1 MDSRFEF
8 IKFFIDNQVPIIFDK
23 HIDSKY
29 ENLKLFWKKLN
40 YKIES
45 TQENTNNG
53 YIYFYKNRLMR
64 NKLKSDENE
73 YICIPS
79 LDNPRWIIKNDKN
92 IIRNHGL
99 IIKPTSV
106 KAKIVWKLAKLL
118 NNISL
123 FTLIFPY
130 RILLKKSSIEEIT
143 SSQKELT
150 AAIIYTG
157 AIGKFQKFTLQFIDE
172 NYNTVNFLKAATKK
186 DAILRIK
193 NEKNTLDFFNSQTF
207 KYITIPNL
215 MKIVNSDNF
224 YGIIQNN
231 IIQNNNMTLEFTP
244 LDISAI
250 NELYLNSKTYEQTVE
265 EYFLQ
270 LTDKIDISELLIEDN
285 FLEKIKHEK
294 IIFAMSHGDY
304 IPWNR
309 FIESNKIKII
319 DWEMF
324 AYRPI
329 FYDIYF
335 YLIHKSILIDNREII
350 QIFDETLNICSKI
363 NSFNIDNK
371 MKNIYLF
378 LISLELYIHYKKNN
392 ENNDEYVLNNLKEN
406 INFLKR
412 KIINKGFLYEDTSNQ

>member
-8 IKFFIDNQVPIIFDK
+8 INFFIDNQVPIIFDK
-23 HIDSKY
+23 DIDTKY
-29 ENLKLFWKKLN
+29 KKLKLFWEELN
-40 YKIES
+40 YKIKTS
-45 TQENTNNG
+45 RENTNSG
-53 YIYFYKNRLMR
+53 YIYFYKNRFVK
-64 NKLKSDENE
+64 NKLKANEKE

-92 IIRNHGL
+92 IIKNHGL
-99 IIKPTSV
+99 IIKPTST
-106 KAKIVWKLAKLL
+106 KAKIIWKLAKSL

-130 RILLKKSSIEEIT
+130 RILLKKSSIEKIT
-143 SSQKELT
+143 SSNKELT

-172 NYNTVNFLKAATKK
+172 NYKTVNFLKVATKK

-193 NEKNTLDFFNSQTF
+193 NEELALDFFNSQTF
-207 KYITIPNL
+207 KYINIPTLIKTAN
-215 MKIVNSDNF
+215 NNNF
-224 YGIIQNN
+224 YGIVQNN
-231 IIQNNNMTLEFTP
+231 IIQKNNMTLEFTP

-250 NELYLNSKTYEQTVE
+250 NELYLKSKIYEQTIG

-270 LTDKIDISELLIEDN
+270 LTKQINISELLIEDN
-285 FLEKIKHEK
+285 FLEKIKYKK

-309 FIESNKIKII
+309 FIESEKIKII

-335 YLIHKSILIDNREII
+335 YLIHKSILIDNKETI
-350 QIFDETLNICSKI
+350 QIFDEALNICSKI
-363 NSFNIDNK
+363 NSFKINNE
-371 MKNIYLF
+371 MKIIYFF
-378 LISLELYIHYKKNN
+378 LISLELYIHYKKNDE
-392 ENNDEYVLNNLKEN
+392 ENDKDILNNLNKN
-406 INFLKR
+406 INFLK
-412 KIINKGFLYEDTSNQ
+412 KIINKGFLNEDTSN